1 MKPFAAGLALLI
13 AANSSASASSGRPTA
28 PALGGLPPAPA
39 MLAGAGLAG
48 APDAVRDAQR
58 NARAA
63 LRGNWQ
69 DLMQGHAP
77 MLQEAAA
84 LPRAARAG
92 RLAHALYTL
101 SGAIYANTAAQAS
114 LDHAATLDPLRRALS
129 SGRPMLFT
137 DAGRR
142 QTHWHPKSF
151 EGLHESRLESLLGGV
166 LPVSEYWTLGAA
178 VYGMRSK
185 AIESYERATL
195 DTVRGR
201 GHGVLLGAR
210 LGKTETGYLDLVAGY
225 GRDRQEVTR
234 NLSLGRG
241 VHRIGA
247 APELRLRQARLTAGR
262 QWQPASR
269 LALTPE
275 LGVALGQG
283 ERSAFR
289 EAGAGGWGLRAKGSS
304 DTTAT
309 LLAGLTAQYRFALAS
324 LPMHA
329 VGRLAWQH
337 DLDRRDYRAR
347 GGFTGRPLAQ
357 ARSAQWDLPRGR
369 LQTGVSLQAQVSEA
383 LSLGLAY
390 DAMLASGA
398 RSQRVGLD
406 LGYAF

>member
-1 MKPFAAGLALLI
+1 
-13 AANSSASASSGRPTA
+13 
-28 PALGGLPPAPA
+28 
-39 MLAGAGLAG
+39 
-48 APDAVRDAQR
+48 
-58 NARAA
+58 
-63 LRGNWQ
+63 
-69 DLMQGHAP
+69 
-77 MLQEAAA
+77 
-84 LPRAARAG
+84 
-92 RLAHALYTL
+92 
-101 SGAIYANTAAQAS
+101 
-114 LDHAATLDPLRRALS
+114 
-129 SGRPMLFT
+129 
-137 DAGRR
+137 
-142 QTHWHPKSF
+142 
-151 EGLHESRLESLLGGV
+151 
-166 LPVSEYWTLGAA
+166 
-178 VYGMRSK
+178 
-185 AIESYERATL
+185 
-195 DTVRGR
+195 
-201 GHGVLLGAR
+201 
-210 LGKTETGYLDLVAGY
+210 
-225 GRDRQEVTR
+225 
-234 NLSLGRG
+234 
-241 VHRIGA
+241 
-247 APELRLRQARLTAGR
+247 R

-309 LLAGLTAQYRFALAS
+309 LLAGLTAQYRFALAG